1 MDARNRLQ
9 PEIFHRVSLGFFK
22 FFSKSIKYIGCV
34 FKGLKN
40 NDFPAY
46 DKICVSLG
54 IIYKIAI
61 SIIQSVNT
69 LFKQITSRGCTTSF
83 KYVRVY
89 KLEKI

>member
-1 MDARNRLQ
+1 MDAINRLQ

-22 FFSKSIKYIGCV
+22 FFRKSIKHIGCV
-34 FKGLKN
+34 FKGLKK

-69 LFKQITSRGCTTSF
+69 LFKQITSRGCTTTF
-83 KYVRVY
+83 KYVRV
-89 KLEKI
+89 